1 MKYVAQAMIALF
13 FMMGLSHILHAS
25 ENSPWGEANLLDIK
39 YEPNKVVYDLK
50 SGDKDYVSRVL
61 SRAVHLQSNIYES
74 DTFDSSIVMVIH
86 GDAVPLFAIENLKK
100 YQDLMNRAQ
109 SLTVGTSI
117 EFRMCR
123 VAAKQRNYE
132 AKDIHGF
139 VEMVP
144 MADAE
149 IVKLQHDNYAYMR

>member
-1 MKYVAQAMIALF
+1 MKHVTQFAIILCLMI
-13 FMMGLSHILHAS
+13 SHSHPLYSS
-25 ENSPWGEANLLDIK
+25 ELAPWGAASLLDIK
-39 YEPNKVVYDLK
+39 YKPNKVVYDLK
-50 SGDKDYVSRVL
+50 SGDKNYVSRVL
-61 SRAVHLQSNIYES
+61 SRAIHLQSNIYES

-100 YQDLMNRAQ
+100 YRDMMDRAQ
-109 SLTVGTSI
+109 SSTVGTSI

-123 VAAKQRNYE
+123 VAARQRNYE

-139 VEMVP
+139 VDMVP